1 MELKPALEFLSRQ
14 DFYQAEITNHYQPEH
29 NDGVLIGMSEQ
40 LKRIQK
46 ICSDDRQLHDSLPKV
61 QLQIKIQQSEERMEK
76 LKRLLGVFKR
86 LT

>member
-40 LKRIQK
+40 LKRI
-46 ICSDDRQLHDSLPKV
+46 
-61 QLQIKIQQSEERMEK
+61 
-76 LKRLLGVFKR
+76 
-86 LT
+86 